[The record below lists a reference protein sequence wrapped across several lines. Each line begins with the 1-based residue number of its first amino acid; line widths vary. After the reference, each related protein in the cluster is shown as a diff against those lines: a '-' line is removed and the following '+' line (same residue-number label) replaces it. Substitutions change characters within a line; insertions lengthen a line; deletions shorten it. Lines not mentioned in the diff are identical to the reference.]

1 MVTDMKKIV
10 LIILFFNVLLFGQK
24 EYYSV
29 GAYGDYYVP
38 VSGMADR
45 FNPVFGG
52 SISFGA
58 LSRGDWYWSGQLEY
72 FSTEEGNTDKF
83 KILRNVEVGGVDV
96 PYELRF
102 YNLQVK
108 FELGG
113 LSANTEYNFLN
124 TSVVESSVKFGFG
137 IYRWFYSRSAVY
149 DTLYADTTGNGDM
162 VAAANLQVPAVS
174 QTDWSGGL
182 NTGLVIK
189 IKFMKPVLFYL
200 NADYKVIIGEI
211 YPALDLGLENIS
223 TFQFVNIKAGFR
235 IRF

>member
-1 MVTDMKKIV
+1 MLNALLLAQKK
-10 LIILFFNVLLFGQK
+10 
-24 EYYSV
+24 YYSA
-29 GAYGDYYVP
+29 GAYADYYLP

-45 FNPVFGG
+45 FNPGRGG

-58 LSRGDWYWSGQLEY
+58 LTEGDWYWFGQIEY
-72 FSTEEGNTDKF
+72 FSTEDGNTENF

-96 PYELRF
+96 PFELQL
-102 YNLQVK
+102 NDIKVK
-108 FELGG
+108 FEMGG
-113 LSANTEYNFLN
+113 LSANTEYNFLHGEI
-124 TSVVESSVKFGFG
+124 VESSVKFGFG

-149 DTLYADTTGNGDM
+149 DTLYADTTGNGDL

-174 QTDWSGGL
+174 QTDWSGGF
-182 NTGLVIK
+182 NTGLVLK
-189 IKFMKPVLFYL
+189 IKFFEPVLLYA